1 MKRLTIRRAAI
12 RWAAIRRSALP
23 KAIAAMVAALLLAA
37 CSSSAP
43 LRFYSL
49 ATPAAGSAP
58 QVAAQA
64 RSTAMFIDVAPVG
77 VPERLTRPQLVVRT
91 GDGARMEV
99 LEQDRWTSPF
109 NHELRDTLASG
120 IAAQLGAIDARSGGR
135 QANQPVYRIA
145 VDLRQFDAVSGNR
158 VDAAFGWT
166 VTRSDDN
173 RAASC
178 QLAFSV
184 AVGSGTEALV
194 AGMQKAVAMATTAIV
209 ATVNDVKANGA
220 AGCRS

>member
-1 MKRLTIRRAAI
+1 MKRLTMCRAAI
-12 RWAAIRRSALP
+12 RPASP
-23 KAIAAMVAALLLAA
+23 KAIAAMAAALLLAA

-49 ATPAAGSAP
+49 ATSAAGSAP

-166 VTRSDDN
+166 VTRSDDS

-184 AVGSGTEALV
+184 AVGGGTEALV

-209 ATVNDVKANGA
+209 ATVNDLKANGA